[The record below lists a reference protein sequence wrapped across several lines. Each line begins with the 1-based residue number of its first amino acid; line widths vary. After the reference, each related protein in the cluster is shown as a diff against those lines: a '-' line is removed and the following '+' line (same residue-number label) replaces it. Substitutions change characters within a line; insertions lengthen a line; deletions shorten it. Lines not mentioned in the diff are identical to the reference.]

1 MCKRCREAC
10 YGHTQLVP
18 GVPPLPVQSVH
29 FLVRCNK
36 SICNSQLS
44 FFFGDGKKFANNFVL
59 AFERVE

>member
-29 FLVRCNK
+29 FLVRCNE
-36 SICNSQLS
+36 SICNFQLS
-44 FFFGDGKKFANNFVL
+44 FFFFFWMEKGRK
-59 AFERVE
+59 